1 MKFVVKYFSEITI
14 KSKPVRRRFVGQLVD
29 NLRALLRETDPD
41 VVVQRNWDKLQIET
55 RLEDPV
61 LLARMV
67 EGMRNAPGITYILQV
82 VEHPLPD
89 LEDIVEYVLPVGQHE
104 FTSVDVERVVGGAL
118 LARTAAAG
126 VRLKNPEVTVDLEIS
141 KKTLFVITHRHRG
154 LGGYP
159 IGSIDPVLSLISG
172 GFDSPVASYLTMKW

>member
-89 LEDIVEYVLPVGQHE
+89 LEDIVEYVLPVYEQQLEGRN
-104 FTSVDVERVVGGAL
+104 FAVAS
-118 LARTAAAG
+118 AAANTSSP
-126 VRLKNPEVTVDLEIS
+126 RLTWNAWWEVPCWPGPQPRE
-141 KKTLFVITHRHRG
+141 FG
-154 LGGYP
+154 
-159 IGSIDPVLSLISG
+159 
-172 GFDSPVASYLTMKW
+172 

>member
-67 EGMRNAPGITYILQV
+67 EGMRNARYC
-82 VEHPLPD
+82 
-89 LEDIVEYVLPVGQHE
+89 
-104 FTSVDVERVVGGAL
+104 RV
-118 LARTAAAG
+118 RTAC
-126 VRLKNPEVTVDLEIS
+126 L
-141 KKTLFVITHRHRG
+141 
-154 LGGYP
+154 
-159 IGSIDPVLSLISG
+159 
-172 GFDSPVASYLTMKW
+172 